1 MERDIIF
8 IISKPKRI
16 VILVLSY
23 ILICSG
29 CYTETREVEKKYKR
43 QIFRNA
49 SLPDSLKT
57 TIIFKPSILY
67 YENVKRDDTV
77 AGQFKIVNTGTRRFK
92 INYVYCYAGCDVKA
106 NKHILEPKDSAV
118 VEFKMGIGKNWVNAI
133 SPVSVIG
140 NVQTGVANF
149 VIHANLKP

>member
-8 IISKPKRI
+8 IISKPKMI

-92 INYVYCYAGCDVKA
+92 I
-106 NKHILEPKDSAV
+106 IEL
-118 VEFKMGIGKNWVNAI
+118 II
-133 SPVSVIG
+133 
-140 NVQTGVANF
+140 
-149 VIHANLKP
+149 

>member
-1 MERDIIF
+1 MESDFIF
-8 IISKPKRI
+8 VIGKSRKI

-23 ILICSG
+23 FLVCSG

-67 YENVKRDDTV
+67 YENVKRGDTI
-77 AGQFKIVNTGTRRFK
+77 AGKFTILNTGIRKFK
-92 INYVYCYAGCDVKA
+92 INYIYCYAGCDVKA
-106 NKHILEPKDSAV
+106 NKYILEPKDSAV
-118 VEFKMGIGKNWVNAI
+118 VEFKMGVGKNWVNAI
-133 SPVSVIG
+133 SPLSVVG
-140 NVQTGVANF
+140 NVQTGITNF